1 MDTTMDAVIEESSAR
16 AAEADKEKE
25 KLGVEK
31 NLKRILTACSILLT
45 GEMIWLLA
53 VSPCLPLSDIDIS
66 GLDGIDRSVV
76 LEWAGIHSKSSY
88 VSVRTAECERALS
101 AVPRVASA
109 LVTKRFPDSLEITL
123 TGRLPAAAAVAD
135 VNGRTL
141 PVFFDKEGVLFQIG
155 GSTNNDALP
164 VLSGLVFE
172 NIEEGLRLPAFLMPL
187 FEDIE
192 TLQAYSP
199 KLLSAISEIRVNK
212 KAYGDYDL
220 TLYTMN
226 SPVKVHIG
234 QRMDAEKLRYTML
247 MLDVLKEQSLY
258 PDELDFRTG
267 TASYIYNAK
276 S

>member
-1 MDTTMDAVIEESSAR
+1 
-16 AAEADKEKE
+16 
-25 KLGVEK
+25 
-31 NLKRILTACSILLT
+31 
-45 GEMIWLLA
+45 
-53 VSPCLPLSDIDIS
+53 
-66 GLDGIDRSVV
+66 
-76 LEWAGIHSKSSY
+76 
-88 VSVRTAECERALS
+88 
-101 AVPRVASA
+101 
-109 LVTKRFPDSLEITL
+109 
-123 TGRLPAAAAVAD
+123 
-135 VNGRTL
+135 
-141 PVFFDKEGVLFQIG
+141 VLFQIG

-267 TASYIYNAK
+267 TASYIYKAK
-276 S
+276 G